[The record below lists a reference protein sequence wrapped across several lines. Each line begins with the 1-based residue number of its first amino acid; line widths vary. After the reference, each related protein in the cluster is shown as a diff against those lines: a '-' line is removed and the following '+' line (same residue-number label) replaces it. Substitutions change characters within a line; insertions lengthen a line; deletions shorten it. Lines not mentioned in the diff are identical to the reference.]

1 MTTNPMLLQNY
12 KTLQPLE
19 YSHSAFMNQHY
30 WTDYISPA
38 CIGTAGPGG
47 AMLGLF
53 YAYALYLL
61 LRGPIRW
68 MEKACGCK
76 LNRAS

>member
-1 MTTNPMLLQNY
+1 MTTNPQLLQSY
-12 KTLQPLE
+12 KTMNPIPL
-19 YSHSAFMNQHY
+19 STSPFMNDHY
-30 WTDYISPA
+30 WTQWVSPA

-68 MEKACGCK
+68 MEKSCGCK